1 MKYLRRNTFTWED
14 VVLGIIVFSFV
25 AVICMCVGYALIVW
39 LNFFDWM
46 SKIIN

>member
-14 VVLGIIVFSFV
+14 IVLGIIAFSFV
-25 AVICMCVGYALIVW
+25 AVICVFVGYALIVW

-46 SKIIN
+46 SKLFI